1 MRVPALFRACGLALL
16 LAGAVAARAG
26 AQSAIVRGVV
36 VSSTGNEGLTAAIVT
51 ALPAGRSARADE
63 SGRFAIAGLPPG
75 PVTLRARSLGYRPA
89 ETTVTVPAEGT
100 VEVTIRLQP
109 SPITLA
115 PVRTEARG
123 GDRERFENSPD
134 GGVISMRAINLRE
147 LPSVGEPDVLRL
159 VQMLS
164 GVTAR
169 NDFTA
174 GYNVRGGESDQNLVL
189 LDGIP
194 VYNPF
199 HLGGLF
205 GTFLEPAVG
214 EIKLHTG
221 AFPAS
226 YGGRLS
232 SVLEV
237 SSREDARQGVHGVVG
252 VSLLASSALVG
263 GGMPGGQGTW
273 SIGARRTYADA
284 LIGAFSERVLPYHF
298 RDAQLHVAHLLPRG
312 NGTVSVTAYDGQDV
326 LDGSFADFGD
336 SVAGAGTF
344 RLDWGN
350 RLAGVTFVIPLGER
364 VRIPTGIATEGLWL
378 GDSAWFVQRASLS
391 RFETNLDLG
400 GGVLAFRNSVMDR
413 RLAGSLSWFRG
424 GHAWNAGYD
433 VTSHQVRYRVRSPE
447 TVADF
452 FSLDQN
458 PVALAAFVEDAWRP
472 SPRWLVRPGVRVE
485 HVTSTGWIGV
495 SPRLAAKYFLTPDVA
510 LLGGAGQY
518 AQWMHALRN
527 EDLPIRIFDFWI
539 ASDRDIAV
547 TRALQGS
554 GGMEAWFSPRRF
566 VRFEGWVKRY
576 ERLLEPN
583 DAADPDVRGSEFVP
597 LAGLSYGA
605 DVLLRQLEAGP
616 VSGWVAYGYSV
627 SSRTRD
633 GARYFPGQDR
643 RHNLNAVVAW
653 HPSNRTTIGARLGY
667 ASGTPY
673 TAIVGQLVRRVYDP
687 RRNAWD
693 TGIEDRQVEPVGG
706 DRNAARLPV
715 FHRLDLSVARRYE
728 RGRTTWEPYLQLV
741 NAYNRRN
748 VFTYTF
754 DYTRNPPARSAI
766 SQFPFLPSIGVT
778 VEF

>member
-1 MRVPALFRACGLALL
+1 MRAL
-16 LAGAVAARAG
+16 GAAILCIFTLSADARAQTG
-26 AQSAIVRGVV
+26 TVRGTVV
-36 VSSTGNEGLTAAIVT
+36 TTAGGEGLTAAIVT
-51 ALPAGRSARADE
+51 VLPAGRSVRADDA
-63 SGRFAIAGLPPG
+63 GRFVIAGLAPG
-75 PVTLRARSLGYRPA
+75 PVGLRARALGYRPGEA
-89 ETTVTVPAEGT
+89 TVTVPAEGV

-109 SPITLA
+109 SPVTLA
-115 PVRTEARG
+115 PVRTEARS
-123 GDRERFENSPD
+123 GDRDRFESSPD
-134 GGVISMRAINLRE
+134 AGVISMRAINLRE
-147 LPSVGEPDVLRL
+147 LPGVGEPDVLRL
-159 VQMLS
+159 VQMLP

-214 EIKLHTG
+214 EITLHTG
-221 AFPAS
+221 AFPAR

-237 SSREDARQGVHGVVG
+237 SSREDARQGVHGAVG

-263 GGMPGGQGTW
+263 GAMPSGQGTW
-273 SIGARRTYADA
+273 SLGARRTYADA
-284 LIGAFSERVLPYHF
+284 IVGAFSERVLPYHF
-298 RDAQLHVAHLLPRG
+298 RDAQLHIAHLLPRG
-312 NGTVSVTAYDGQDV
+312 NGTVSVTAYDGKDV

-336 SVAGAGTF
+336 SVAGPGTF

-364 VRIPTGIATEGLWL
+364 VRIPTGLASEGIWL
-378 GDSAWFVQRASLS
+378 GDSAWFVQRASMS

-400 GGVLAFRNSVMDR
+400 DGVLVFRNSVVDR
-413 RLAGSLSWFRG
+413 RLAGTLSWFRG
-424 GHAWNAGYD
+424 GHAWSAGYD
-433 VTSHQVRYRVRSPE
+433 VASHQVRYRVRSPE
-447 TVADF
+447 TTTDF

-458 PVALAAFVEDAWRP
+458 PVAFGAFIEDGWRP
-472 SPRWLVRPGVRVE
+472 GPRWLVRPGLRLE
-485 HVTSTGWIGV
+485 HVSATGWYGV
-495 SPRLAAKYFLTPDVA
+495 SPRIAAKYFVTPDVA
-510 LLGGAGQY
+510 ILAGAGQY
-518 AQWMHALRN
+518 AQWLHALRN

-554 GGMEAWFSPRRF
+554 GGLEAWLSPRRF
-566 VRFEGWVKRY
+566 VRVEAWAKRY

-583 DAADPDVRGSEFVP
+583 DADDPRVRGDEFVP
-597 LAGLSYGA
+597 LTGVSYGA
-605 DVLLRQLEAGP
+605 DILLRQLEAGAL
-616 VSGWVAYGYSV
+616 SGWLTYGYSV

-643 RHNLNAVVAW
+643 RHNLNAIVAW
-653 HPSNRTTIGARLGY
+653 HPSTRTTVGARLGY
-667 ASGTPY
+667 GSGSPY
-673 TAIVGQLVRRVYDP
+673 TEIVGQLVRRVYDP

-693 TGIEDRQVEPVGG
+693 TGIQDRQVEPVGG
-706 DRNAARLPV
+706 DRNASRLPG
-715 FHRLDLSVARRYE
+715 FHRLDLSVARRYV
-728 RGRTTWEPYLQLV
+728 RGGTTWEPYLQLV
-741 NAYNRRN
+741 NAYNRKN

-754 DYTRNPPARSAI
+754 DYSRNPPTRSAI